1 MKQIEKN
8 MTTLWEEIERLC
20 NQPVKDETAEKLNVY
35 MGALRAMC
43 MICGG
48 EKTEE
53 SSARAYS
60 EEKHAFTPELDG
72 DTEFE
77 RVLMEIPPD
86 VQHMT
91 KVAYIFNRHLEDL
104 KFANIRA
111 YNMIMDQLRKVAE
124 S

>member
-8 MTTLWEEIERLC
+8 VTTLWEEIERLC
-20 NQPVKDETAEKLNVY
+20 NQPVDDASAEKLNVY

-43 MICGG
+43 MICGDD
-48 EKTEE
+48 KTEE
-53 SSARAYS
+53 NAVRVHP
-60 EEKHAFTPELDG
+60 EEKPTFTPELDG

-77 RVLMEIPPD
+77 RVLMTIPED
-86 VQHMT
+86 STHMT

>member
-1 MKQIEKN
+1 MTARLLLGWTRLKRNSTATATIQQIP
-8 MTTLWEEIERLC
+8 TSRCL
-20 NQPVKDETAEKLNVY
+20 TALANAVRVY
-35 MGALRAMC
+35 P
-43 MICGG
+43 
-48 EKTEE
+48 
-53 SSARAYS
+53 
-60 EEKHAFTPELDG
+60 EEKPSFTPELDG

>member
-1 MKQIEKN
+1 MK
-8 MTTLWEEIERLC
+8 TLWEEIERFC
-20 NQPVKDETAEKLNVY
+20 NQPVNEANAEKLSVY

-43 MICGG
+43 MICGD
-48 EKTEE
+48 EKLEE
-53 SSARAYS
+53 SNARAYS
-60 EEKHAFTPELDG
+60 EEKPSFTPELDG

-77 RVLMEIPPD
+77 RVLMTIPED
-86 VQHMT
+86 SAHMI